1 MKQLVFFLTAT
12 ISLWSCSDS
21 ANAVKDQSESV
32 KMKLLKQAGF
42 DKMDKTFTYEYTVQN
57 DSATGFL
64 GLVPAGNKI
73 NFTKEVLTKG
83 KLLNVFITADG
94 HQYNTMLVRKGNTY
108 VTRVISIDGNVFEE
122 HEYVQ
127 LSIPPGIPPF
137 ACENDCSESCMQN
150 CIDYYQRSV
159 FPRLQD
165 SANKT
170 CKTIYFRFMCPL
182 GAQNCHADMLYVA
195 KPEDC
200 FCGIHPYDVHDIAIR
215 KMPGVILIKD
225 GK

>member
-1 MKQLVFFLTAT
+1 MKQLLFFLAVAVC
-12 ISLWSCSDS
+12 SWSCSNS
-21 ANAVKDQSESV
+21 NNEVKDPAESI
-32 KMKLLKQAGF
+32 KMKLMKQAGF
-42 DKMDKTFTYEYTVQN
+42 SKMDKAFTYEYTLKN
-57 DSATGFL
+57 DSAAGFL
-64 GLVPAGNKI
+64 NLVPLDNKI
-73 NFTKEVLTKG
+73 RFTNEEISKG
-83 KLLNVFITADG
+83 KLLNVFITTDG
-94 HQYNTMLVRKGNTY
+94 HQYNTILMRRGSIY
-108 VTRVISIDGNVFEE
+108 VTSVVSIDGNVFEE
-122 HEYVQ
+122 HEYVP
-127 LSIPPGIPPF
+127 LSIPPGTPPF
-137 ACENDCSESCMQN
+137 GCENDCGESCMQN

-170 CKTIYFRFMCPL
+170 CKTIYFRFMCPI

-200 FCGIHPYDVHDIAIR
+200 FCGIRPYDVHDIAIR